1 MEVHVVINKEKSFY
15 LLIWTF
21 DKKLVSQI
29 LQILMLQ
36 WKHFSKTSLKI
47 SNISDSIIH

>member
-1 MEVHVVINKEKSFY
+1 MEVHVVINKKSFY

-21 DKKLVSQI
+21 DKKLVSLI

-36 WKHFSKTSLKI
+36 WKHFFKTSLKI
-47 SNISDSIIH
+47 SNISDPIIH